1 MMNLGSGYRSR
12 LTDMF
17 NRSRRKFDGSNL
29 GAVCSKAGRL
39 ISQMERKGV
48 PDGLI
53 GIWEDIRDMYLM
65 LRDSIAGRY
74 SVPFRTLAA
83 VAVTLLYLANPFDLI
98 PDFIPGIG
106 FIDDVFMVSL
116 CLKFI
121 SADLEEYRE
130 WRNLGETG
138 EDS

>member
-1 MMNLGSGYRSR
+1 MNLGSGYRSR

-17 NRSRRKFDGSNL
+17 NRSRRKFDGGNL

-39 ISQMERKGV
+39 ISHMESRGV
-48 PDGLI
+48 PDGLM
-53 GIWEDIRDMYLM
+53 GIWRDIRDMYLM
-65 LRDSIAGRY
+65 LRDSVAGRY

-116 CLKFI
+116 CLKFMG
-121 SADLEEYRE
+121 SDLEEYRQ
-130 WRNLGETG
+130 WKSLGEQE